1 MINSI
6 TIKNFMAHSDLSMKD
21 IPEINV
27 IIGKNDTGKTGLLK
41 LLYATVK
48 SLEIY
53 SWKSKNID
61 VSFKKELAEKLYD
74 TFMPIKN
81 GLGDLV
87 QKGSKER
94 LDVNVTIIGNNGKY
108 KQPIYFSF
116 GDRTEKSI
124 TTANEIDE
132 PLPDNLINALFVP
145 AKEVLTAFTDIR
157 NIRDNFYGVGFDDT
171 YLDLIK
177 ALDLPTIQ
185 GPAVR
190 ELNTVKKTLEDL
202 FEGKIEQTGQKE
214 QPFTF
219 KKGNQ
224 QFAMQQTAEGIK
236 KIGILTTLINNRQ
249 LGKGTVLFMDEPE
262 TALHPDAVRQMV
274 EMLIAMSKAGVQI
287 FIASHSYFVIKQL
300 AICAKR
306 DKLNVCCWNLTK
318 ENGKPVNN
326 SFHNL
331 IDGVLPSNTIID
343 EALKMFDQEIN
354 IDLNA

>member
-1 MINSI
+1 
-6 TIKNFMAHSDLSMKD
+6 MAHSDLSIKD

-53 SWKSKNID
+53 SLKTKSAD
-61 VSFKKELAEKLYD
+61 VSFKKVLAEKLYD
-74 TFMPIKN
+74 TYMPIKN

-87 QKGSKER
+87 QKGSKDK
-94 LDVNVTIIGNNGKY
+94 LDVNITIIGNNAKY
-108 KQPIYFSF
+108 EQSIYFQF

-124 TTANEIDE
+124 LTGNEHIKS
-132 PLPDNLINALFVP
+132 LPDNSINALFVP

-177 ALDLPTIQ
+177 ALDLPTTK
-185 GPAVR
+185 GRVAV
-190 ELNTVKKTLEDL
+190 ELSTVNKTLEDL

-214 QPFTF
+214 QPFLF

-236 KIGILTTLINNRQ
+236 KIGILTTLITNRQ

-262 TALHPDAVRQMV
+262 TALHPDAIRQIV
-274 EMLIAMSKAGVQI
+274 EMLVAMSRAGVQI

-306 DKLNVCCWNLTK
+306 DKLNISCWNLTK

-331 IDGVLPSNTIID
+331 IDGVLPSNTIIE

-354 IDLNA
+354 VDLNA